1 MAKREENNSRAP
13 TVLLSFDKV
22 SQVAFVVRDL
32 RRSMRNLWEDLGVG
46 PWRIWNLN
54 PTNMLEMTLR
64 GRPANYSIL
73 VGMSKVGDVQIEL
86 VQPLEGNSIFKEFLE
101 KRGEGIHHL
110 KYTVSDPEQ
119 VLERL
124 RKEGIEILQSGKLG
138 QGAFYYLDTES
149 RLGFIL
155 ELATGQALKLR
166 PPDEIYPPDQA
177 HLVSP

>member
-1 MAKREENNSRAP
+1 
-13 TVLLSFDKV
+13 
-22 SQVAFVVRDL
+22 
-32 RRSMRNLWEDLGVG
+32 
-46 PWRIWNLN
+46 
-54 PTNMLEMTLR
+54 
-64 GRPANYSIL
+64 
-73 VGMSKVGDVQIEL
+73 MSKVGDVQIEL